1 MEPED
6 ERKESRRRLSALLR
20 EAANRG
26 RRERRDDFAIAA
38 MQGLLS
44 QGGFQGAG
52 TYPILAAH
60 AYAIADAMI
69 EAGQQDA

>member
-1 MEPED
+1 MERGDDREQK
-6 ERKESRRRLSALLR
+6 RSSLSALLR
-20 EAANRG
+20 EAANRE
-26 RRERRDDFAIAA
+26 RRERRDDFAMAA